1 VEDAAI
7 VALYWQR
14 DSRAITETDGK
25 YGPFCR
31 RVAQNILTLP
41 EDAEECVNDAWH
53 RAWNTMPPK
62 RPDSLR
68 AYLARIVRNLSLDRW
83 RREHTQKRGNG
94 MELLLSELEE
104 CVPTARSTEEIVEA
118 AELSQSIDRWLKG
131 LPQSDS
137 ALFVRRYWNGE
148 LVSELAREAGAPENR
163 LRQKLFRL
171 RHSLRKA
178 LEKEGVNL

>member
-1 VEDAAI
+1 MEDAAI

-14 DSRAITETDGK
+14 DPQAITETDGK

-41 EDAEECVNDAWH
+41 EDVEECVNDVWH
-53 RAWNTMPPK
+53 RAWNTMPPQ

-68 AYLARIVRNLSLDRW
+68 AYLGRIVRNLSLDRW

-104 CVPTARSTEEIVEA
+104 CVPTAQSTEEIVEA
-118 AELSQSIDRWLKG
+118 AELSRSIPLC
-131 LPQSDS
+131 S
-137 ALFVRRYWNGE
+137 AETERICAFHSYSFAHLMSRKSISSIWKF
-148 LVSELAREAGAPENR
+148 
-163 LRQKLFRL
+163 LRVYHGTKT
-171 RHSLRKA
+171 SP
-178 LEKEGVNL
+178 